1 MKLYIVDM
9 DITSIDIAK
18 FKKKFQSKS
27 SAQRE
32 SDALREI
39 IVKRIYSEK
48 GIIEVDKSGKLW
60 NMEITDETPSIY
72 TLDNQIQ
79 IYIDKSTIK
88 RKEETFQIIPEHVSV
103 ITNKTVYGL
112 SPKAM
117 VNLIVETVEEHI
129 TDIYF
134 ETEIDIQQ
142 YSVRED
148 IVTFLALLNFIESI

>member
-27 SAQRE
+27 SAHRE
-32 SDALREI
+32 SDALREL

-79 IYIDKSTIK
+79 IYIDKSTMK

>member
-27 SAQRE
+27 NVQ
-32 SDALREI
+32 REI

-60 NMEITDETPSIY
+60 NMEITDETPYIY

>member
-27 SAQRE
+27 SAP
-32 SDALREI
+32 REI

-60 NMEITDETPSIY
+60 NMEITDEKPSIY

-79 IYIDKSTIK
+79 IYIDKSTMK

>member
-79 IYIDKSTIK
+79 IYIDKSTMK

-142 YSVRED
+142 YSVKED

>member
-1 MKLYIVDM
+1 M
-9 DITSIDIAK
+9 
-18 FKKKFQSKS
+18 
-27 SAQRE
+27 
-32 SDALREI
+32 
-39 IVKRIYSEK
+39 
-48 GIIEVDKSGKLW
+48 
-60 NMEITDETPSIY
+60 
-72 TLDNQIQ
+72 
-79 IYIDKSTIK
+79 
-88 RKEETFQIIPEHVSV
+88 
-103 ITNKTVYGL
+103 YGL